1 MGHGLLCKT
10 EKYTIIF
17 IVFMCIFIMNKKIKY
32 GGIHSMAKKM
42 SIKEKRAQE
51 EAQRKARFQE
61 QNRQRE
67 AEIEKEK
74 SEKNK

>member
-1 MGHGLLCKT
+1 
-10 EKYTIIF
+10 
-17 IVFMCIFIMNKKIKY
+17 
-32 GGIHSMAKKM
+32 MAKKM
-42 SIKEKRAQE
+42 SIKEKRALE

-74 SEKNK
+74 AEKINENKFTDDAISDENKLAEYREQCFKYMYD